1 MYIGSLGSLSSA
13 SSLLYWGWNFAFYKP
28 SHLVLVLSMW
38 VWGISTLKRVWLEEV
53 CWPRVTRHLG
63 FLRRELYEAEI
74 WNWEQQWNY
83 FLNLSQEKEGVKLN
97 VKMWIVSTD
106 ALPEERKSQVGL
118 GSVRKGTSSSIYKLC
133 FNFLQI
139 VFQFSTFHF
148 WQWALEFNWVPGH
161 CMP

>member
-13 SSLLYWGWNFAFYKP
+13 SSLLYWDWNFAFYKP

-63 FLRRELYEAEI
+63 FLRGELCEAEI
-74 WNWEQQWNY
+74 SNWKQQWNN
-83 FLNLSQEKEGVKLN
+83 FLNLSQEKDGLKLN
-97 VKMWIVSTD
+97 FKMWVVSLD

-139 VFQFSTFHF
+139 VFNFLPTVFV
-148 WQWALEFNWVPGH
+148 FNFLLSIFDSEY
-161 CMP
+161 